1 MKKSIHFLGVVMI
14 YIMTSSFGLVEYS
27 AMRPQTYFVGIDST
41 KQFKHPLSSSAKK
54 EFIQVQKKEED
65 NQQDA
70 QLNEER
76 SHWTKY
82 IVIGVKTIFS
92 TLLSLV
98 SYMIK

>member
-1 MKKSIHFLGVVMI
+1 MI

-27 AMRPQTYFVGIDST
+27 AMRPHTYFVGIDST
-41 KQFKHPLSSSAKK
+41 KHLKQPLLNSAKK
-54 EFIQVQKKEED
+54 EINQVPKKEDE

-70 QLNEER
+70 QLNEEG
-76 SHWTKY
+76 SHWSKY
-82 IVIGVKTIFS
+82 IVLGVKTIFS

>member
-1 MKKSIHFLGVVMI
+1 MKKSIHFLGLIMI

-27 AMRPQTYFVGIDST
+27 AMRPHTYFVGIDST
-41 KQFKHPLSSSAKK
+41 KMKQSPLASAKK
-54 EFIQVQKKEED
+54 ELNQVQKKEEE

-70 QLNEER
+70 QLNEEG
-76 SHWTKY
+76 SHWSKY
-82 IVIGVKTIFS
+82 IVLGVKAIFS

>member
-1 MKKSIHFLGVVMI
+1 MKKSIHFLGVFMI

-41 KQFKHPLSSSAKK
+41 KQFKQPLVNSAKK
-54 EFIQVQKKEED
+54 EINQVQKKEDE
-65 NQQDA
+65 NQQDG
-70 QLNEER
+70 QLNEES
-76 SHWTKY
+76 SHWSKY
-82 IVIGVKTIFS
+82 IVLGVKAIFS

>member
-1 MKKSIHFLGVVMI
+1 MI

-41 KQFKHPLSSSAKK
+41 KQFKQPLVNSAKK
-54 EFIQVQKKEED
+54 EINQVQKKEDE
-65 NQQDA
+65 NQQDG
-70 QLNEER
+70 QLNEES
-76 SHWTKY
+76 SHWSKY
-82 IVIGVKTIFS
+82 IVLGAKAIFS